1 MSSAMYDDSVPTPN
15 VYREDVDER
24 GRTIRPVKLQLA
36 KIIMG
41 TPVGHGRPGYDFS
54 LWNGTDPRNIPGR
67 FVFILSKLEDRD
79 IYPYITIGD
88 LVKLQSLDTD
98 NILIPTECLL
108 GRYTGDTTIGTYLH
122 PPSSMSQQPG
132 QINLQQ
138 AQTFL
143 PNLMR
148 DGRILMRVFK
158 NPYKNTFWYKFNE
171 SESSNIDIKNHLQPL
186 RACLKIPS
194 NIHSNYFIHSTYPW
208 NISDSG
214 YYQPLRKYIPRNPE
228 TDLYRHLSVGLQKIR
243 MSGIRTRVRE
253 KIYNLKK
260 MPEVIRLKTILE
272 GGKSRRKLKTTNRRT
287 NTRTNRRRNTRINR
301 RRNTKKRRN

>member
-1 MSSAMYDDSVPTPN
+1 MSDGMQDDSAPTPN
-15 VYREDVDER
+15 VYHEGVDER

-41 TPVGHGRPGYDFS
+41 TPAVNEWGYDFS
-54 LWNGTDPRNIPGR
+54 PWDGTDPRNIHGR

-79 IYPYITIGD
+79 IYPYITMGD

-98 NILIPTECLL
+98 NTLIPTEYLL
-108 GRYTGDTTIGTYLH
+108 RRYTGDRYIGTYLH
-122 PPSSMSQQPG
+122 PPSSMSQQHG
-132 QINLQQ
+132 KINLQQ

-171 SESSNIDIKNHLQPL
+171 GESSNIDIKNHLQPL
-186 RACLKIPS
+186 RACLKIS
-194 NIHSNYFIHSTYPW
+194 SRFIHSTYPW

-214 YYQPLRKYIPRNPE
+214 YYQPLRKYIPRNP
-228 TDLYRHLSVGLQKIR
+228 DAQYRSSQINSRLQSIR
-243 MSGIRTRVRE
+243 KMGATTGVRE

-260 MPEVIRLKTILE
+260 IPE
-272 GGKSRRKLKTTNRRT
+272 GGKSRRKLKTTNRRR
-287 NTRTNRRRNTRINR
+287 NTRTNRRRTNRRTNR
-301 RRNTKKRRN
+301 RRNTQRNTRINITKRRN